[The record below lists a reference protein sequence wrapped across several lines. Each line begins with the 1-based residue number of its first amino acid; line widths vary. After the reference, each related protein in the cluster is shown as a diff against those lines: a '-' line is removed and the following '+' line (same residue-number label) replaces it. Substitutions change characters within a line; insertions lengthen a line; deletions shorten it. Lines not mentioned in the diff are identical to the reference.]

1 MFDLMLFCGPIC
13 VSVVKMS
20 VSGLEKRLANL
31 VPMKP
36 GENHHTRKAAERL
49 RLENDIIAE
58 LGTDLTASDRLEL
71 RHAVE
76 LLTRRPRDHVDAV
89 RCSNAGSRIIAKV
102 RTRIKQREGNKLS
115 RPPLETARELL
126 ERLAKAP

>member
-1 MFDLMLFCGPIC
+1 
-13 VSVVKMS
+13 MS
-20 VSGLEKRLANL
+20 ASGLAKRIANL
-31 VPMKP
+31 EPDRFQP
-36 GENHHTRKAAERL
+36 GENGYTRKAAERA
-49 RLENDIIAE
+49 RLESEIIAE

-102 RTRIKQREGNKLS
+102 RTRIKQREDNKPLS
-115 RPPLETARELL
+115 APYPLASARELL
-126 ERLAKAP
+126 ERLSKP

>member
-1 MFDLMLFCGPIC
+1 MP
-13 VSVVKMS
+13 

-31 VPMKP
+31 RPYQP
-36 GENHHTRKAAERL
+36 GENGHTRKVAERA
-49 RLENDIIAE
+49 RLESEIIAE
-58 LGTDLTASDRLEL
+58 LGADLTAIDRLEL

-102 RTRIKQREGNKLS
+102 RARIKQREDSKPLIA
-115 RPPLETARELL
+115 PPSDSAKAARELL
-126 ERLAKAP
+126 ERLGKRP

>member
-1 MFDLMLFCGPIC
+1 
-13 VSVVKMS
+13 MS

-36 GENHHTRKAAERL
+36 GENRHIRKAAERA
-49 RLENDIIAE
+49 RLESEIIAE
-58 LGTDLTASDRLEL
+58 LGADLTASDRLEL
-71 RHAVE
+71 RHAIE

-102 RTRIKQREGNKLS
+102 RARIKQRENDKPLS
-115 RPPLETARELL
+115 ALRSPIEDPAAQALEQLLNRKRPNVV
-126 ERLAKAP
+126 

>member
-1 MFDLMLFCGPIC
+1 MP
-13 VSVVKMS
+13 VN
-20 VSGLEKRLANL
+20 GLEKRLANL
-31 VPMKP
+31 RPYQP
-36 GENHHTRKAAERL
+36 GENGYTRKAAERA
-49 RLENDIIAE
+49 RLESEIIAE

-102 RTRIKQREGNKLS
+102 RTRIKQREANKLPS
-115 RPPLETARELL
+115 APLETARAML
-126 ERLAKAP
+126 ERLKP

>member
-1 MFDLMLFCGPIC
+1 MFERSKIQ
-13 VSVVKMS
+13 

-31 VPMKP
+31 TPYKP
-36 GENHHTRKAAERL
+36 GENHHTRKAAERA
-49 RLENDIIAE
+49 RLESEIIAE
-58 LGTDLTASDRLEL
+58 LGADLTASDRLEL

-102 RTRIKQREGNKLS
+102 RTRIKQRAPAAAESGHSDAAK
-115 RPPLETARELL
+115 TAKELL
-126 ERLAKAP
+126 ERLRKGDPSAT

>member
-1 MFDLMLFCGPIC
+1 MQAN
-13 VSVVKMS
+13 
-20 VSGLEKRLANL
+20 GLAKRQANL
-31 VPMKP
+31 VPYKYKP

-49 RLENDIIAE
+49 QLENDIIAE

-126 ERLAKAP
+126 ERLAKVP